1 MKKKLYEYDI
11 RRGHYY
17 LIEADETNSSTN
29 VTTDTDEKK
38 TENSAQSQET
48 IVNKSVESNPDIQKI
63 NGAVEAENKR
73 HANAM
78 SFIENEYNSQKSS
91 LSATLNSALA
101 GAGKVNST
109 STYDNVQ
116 TNPDVISVK
125 KKLLDL
131 ELKFAENKSKEE
143 ILYARNINNLENSRL
158 DVLSKMNN
166 EGFRRLPDKYVN
178 FLNESNIHLAKIYI
192 NELVAND
199 DEHILKDMNDFKR
212 AFRDSEL
219 VYGQDRNGYYTLC
232 IDKEDFNK
240 LYNKLETIGYMRDEI
255 FASVMPQ
262 ILDRSSMLDLN
273 IK

>member
-17 LIEADETNSSTN
+17 LIEADETSGSAN

-38 TENSAQSQET
+38 TENTAQSQET

-73 HANAM
+73 HTNAM
-78 SFIENEYNSQKSS
+78 SSIENEYNSQKSS

>member
-1 MKKKLYEYDI
+1 MKQKLYESDI

-17 LIEADETNSSTN
+17 LIEADETSGSTN

-38 TENSAQSQET
+38 TENTAQSQET

-73 HANAM
+73 HANTM
-78 SFIENEYNSQKSS
+78 SSIENEYNSQKSS

-101 GAGKVNST
+101 GAGKVYST

-131 ELKFAENKSKEE
+131 ELKFAENKSNEE

-192 NELVAND
+192 NELIAND